1 MRYYKIVENEYLTAI
16 GIGNAGGE
24 EITKEEYNNILS
36 VVRSAP
42 TADEG
47 FDYRLKADLTWE
59 LYKLP
64 PIVVDENRE
73 LSDSEALEIIL
84 GGSV

>member
-1 MRYYKIVENEYLTAI
+1 MRYYKIIDNGYITAI
-16 GIGNAGGE
+16 GCGNDGIEVTE
-24 EITKEEYNNILS
+24 EEFDSLLAIIQARPIPKS
-36 VVRSAP
+36 
-42 TADEG
+42 G
-47 FDYRLKADLTWE
+47 FDYRLKSDLTWE
-59 LYKLP
+59 LYELP